1 MNSVPLSKT
10 IKALLDDLPEGQK
23 ITVNWMISNTGGR
36 GIYLVFI
43 WLSLPFVVPVSL
55 PGFSVVVGLVFL
67 CLCWSMLRGDV
78 WRLPRVIGD
87 RPLPLNRESRFYRAS
102 MRFLVWLERWV
113 KPRKTEWIHWRLV
126 STLNTLLL
134 AFLAF
139 LLVCPVPGL
148 IPFTNSLPTYSIIA
162 IAAGMME
169 EDGVCM
175 SLGYILFLATC
186 VYFLLIGG
194 SIIAL
199 LNRYYEDILFW
210 LQLLI

>member
-1 MNSVPLSKT
+1 MKPIPLSKT
-10 IKALLDDLPEGQK
+10 LNTLLDDLPEGQK
-23 ITVNWMISNTGGR
+23 ITVNWMISKTGGR

-67 CLCWSMLRGDV
+67 CLCWSMLFGEV
-78 WRLPRVIGD
+78 GRLPRFIGD

-113 KPRKTEWIHWRLV
+113 KPRKSEWIHWQEV

-139 LLVCPVPGL
+139 LLVCPVPGV
-148 IPFTNSLPTYSIIA
+148 IPFTNSLPSYAVIA
-162 IAAGMME
+162 IAAGVME
-169 EDGVCM
+169 EDGVCL
-175 SLGYILFLATC
+175 SFGYILFLATC
-186 VYFLLIGG
+186 VYFILIAG

-210 LQLLI
+210 LQQLI

>member
-1 MNSVPLSKT
+1 MKPIPLSKT
-10 IKALLDDLPEGQK
+10 LNTLLDDLPEGQR
-23 ITVNWMISNTGGR
+23 ITVNWMISKTGGR

-55 PGFSVVVGLVFL
+55 PGFSVVVGLIFL
-67 CLCWSMLRGDV
+67 SLCWSMLFGEV
-78 WRLPRVIGD
+78 GRLPRFIGD

-113 KPRKTEWIHWRLV
+113 KPRKSEWIHWQAV

-139 LLVCPVPGL
+139 LLVCPVPGV
-148 IPFTNSLPTYSIIA
+148 IPFTNSLPSYAVIA
-162 IAAGMME
+162 IAAGVME
-169 EDGVCM
+169 EDGVCL
-175 SLGYILFLATC
+175 SFGYILFLATC
-186 VYFLLIGG
+186 VYFILIAG

-199 LNRYYEDILFW
+199 LNRYYEDILSW
-210 LQLLI
+210 LQQLI

>member
-78 WRLPRVIGD
+78 GRLPRKKRINVIAEDDDQHFQSNKYQDQG
-87 RPLPLNRESRFYRAS
+87 
-102 MRFLVWLERWV
+102 
-113 KPRKTEWIHWRLV
+113 KPEFKVGKIRHGTSKEKIKR
-126 STLNTLLL
+126 SQ
-134 AFLAF
+134 
-139 LLVCPVPGL
+139 
-148 IPFTNSLPTYSIIA
+148 S
-162 IAAGMME
+162 
-169 EDGVCM
+169 
-175 SLGYILFLATC
+175 
-186 VYFLLIGG
+186 
-194 SIIAL
+194 
-199 LNRYYEDILFW
+199 
-210 LQLLI
+210 